1 MDTSATLG
9 SLSMRNPV
17 VDKINCTYCIFWKL
31 FPIDWEG
38 CSHPDRENLPQTVSC
53 PGFCPGHK

>member
-1 MDTSATLG
+1 MDTSAT
-9 SLSMRNPV
+9 V
-17 VDKINCTYCIFWKL
+17 EQINCTYCVFWKL

-38 CSHPDRENLPQTVSC
+38 CSHPDRENLPQAVSC